1 MQTVKDIMTRDVM
14 TVRADWS
21 VNELAEF
28 LADNSISGAPVVTG
42 EDELVGVVSVTDI
55 VRHSGSPVS
64 DHEHHVPHDVY
75 SRHLERQYAQEEL
88 RAFRIEGDLAP
99 LVSEIMTPMVFD
111 VFEATTLEEVADTMV
126 RGGIHRVFVTRDK
139 QVVGVVS
146 ALDML
151 KVAFKR

>member
-1 MQTVKDIMTRDVM
+1 MTRDVL

-28 LADNSISGAPVVTG
+28 LADHSISGAPVVTRD
-42 EDELVGVVSVTDI
+42 DELVGVVSVTDI

-64 DHEHHVPHDVY
+64 DHDHQAPHDVY
-75 SRHLERQYAQEEL
+75 HQHLERQYAQEEL
-88 RAFRIEGDLAP
+88 RAFRIEGDHTP
-99 LVSEIMTPMVFD
+99 LVSEIMTPMIFD
-111 VFEATTLEEVADTMV
+111 VFEATTLEEVAETMV
-126 RGGIHRVFVTRDK
+126 RGGIHRVFVTREK
-139 QVVGVVS
+139 QVVGVIS

>member
-1 MQTVKDIMTRDVM
+1 VQTAKEIMTREVL

-28 LADNSISGAPVVTG
+28 LADHSISGAPVVTR
-42 EDELVGVVSVTDI
+42 DDRLVGVVSLTDI
-55 VRHSGSPVS
+55 VRHSGSPIA
-64 DHEHHVPHDVY
+64 DREHHTPHDVY
-75 SRHLERQYAQEEL
+75 SRHLEREYAQEEL
-88 RAFRIEGDLAP
+88 RAFRIEGDDAP
-99 LVSEIMTPMVFD
+99 QVSEIMTPMVFD

-151 KVAFKR
+151 KVAFGR